1 MSRSTH
7 TFLLCLAAA
16 LLSTTT
22 RAQTVTGNLD
32 GHITDAAG
40 GAVPGVEVIAH
51 GTATGAER
59 ATRTNQAGYFEMP
72 FLPIGD
78 YDVTVSLKG
87 FATTVAK
94 GNEVTLNKTT
104 TLNSVSRSRPSRHR

>member
-1 MSRSTH
+1 
-7 TFLLCLAAA
+7 LLCLAAA
-16 LLSTTT
+16 FLPTTA

-32 GHITDAAG
+32 GHITDPAG
-40 GAVPGVEVIAH
+40 GAVPGAEVVAH

-59 ATRTNQAGYFEMP
+59 TTRTNQAGYFEMP
-72 FLPIGD
+72 FLPIGA

-94 GNEVTLNKTT
+94 GNDVMLNKTT
-104 TLNSVSRSRPSRHR
+104 TSTSVSRSRPCRHR